1 MTDPAPTAP
10 GAVRPRA
17 QDVPLDEAPFKPI
30 HALATACV
38 LGGAFVDGY
47 ILGIVGPG
55 IALGQSELQLGP
67 LTQGLIAS
75 SALIGV
81 FVGGLIFGS
90 LADRFG
96 RRPVFFWNLLAF
108 VALSL
113 LQLVSVGVWDLV
125 LLRLALGLAI
135 GVEYAVG
142 TAVLAEFS
150 KRKGRGVI
158 LGNFAVFWMIGF
170 VVAFILGVVWQGDN
184 WRLLLATS
192 AVPAFIIFLLRTRL
206 PETPMW
212 LKAQGREAEARKV
225 VDKHFG
231 AGYYIPDVVLDQ
243 KQPSLRELFT
253 PDTWRPHFYSGLFW
267 FCQVGPFF
275 AIFTF
280 LTPVFNSLGID
291 DDVTLEIGL
300 NLVQLVGALFGLV
313 LLHWLSRRGFVIS
326 TFAIILGT
334 LLALGL
340 VPNTN
345 LWLIVGLFGVY
356 LFMAPAAN
364 NIQYVYPSEI
374 FDTHV
379 RGTGVGFSAALSR
392 VSAAAATYALP
403 WLMAE
408 FGANTTMLIM
418 AIFPLIGLIASIVW
432 APETK
437 EKSLQ

>member
-1 MTDPAPTAP
+1 MHT
-10 GAVRPRA
+10 PRTTTTSSVGI
-17 QDVPLDEAPFKPI
+17 QQLTPLDEATFKPI
-30 HALATACV
+30 HLLATVCV

-47 ILGIVGPG
+47 ILGIIGPG
-55 IALGQSELQLGP
+55 LVLAQAELQLGP
-67 LTQGLIAS
+67 LAQGLIAS

-90 LADRFG
+90 LADRYG

-113 LQLVSVGVWDLV
+113 LQLVATGVWDLV
-125 LLRLALGLAI
+125 LIRLALGLAI

-170 VVAFILGVVWQGDN
+170 VCAFLVGIAWTGDN

-192 AVPAFIIFLLRTRL
+192 AIPAFIVFVLRTRL

-212 LKAQGREAEARKV
+212 LKAKGRTAEADAVVRK
-225 VDKHFG
+225 HYG
-231 AGYYIPDVVLDQ
+231 EGYYIPEVVLDERN
-243 KQPSLRELFT
+243 PSLREIFT
-253 PDTWRPHFYSGLFW
+253 RDTWRTSLYSGLFW

-280 LTPVFNSLGID
+280 LTPVFDSLGIAQS
-291 DDVTLEIGL
+291 TATEILL
-300 NLVQLVGALFGLV
+300 NVIQLLGAGFGLL
-313 LLHWLSRRGFVIS
+313 LLHWLSRRGFVIL
-326 TFAIILGT
+326 TFAIIAAT
-334 LLALGL
+334 LVALGL
-340 VPNTN
+340 LPQTSTWVV
-345 LWLIVGLFGVY
+345 LLFGLY

-374 FDTHV
+374 FDTRV
-379 RGTGVGFSAALSR
+379 RGTGIGFSAAFSR
-392 VSAAAATYALP
+392 ISAAAVTYALP
-403 WLMAE
+403 WLMAT
-408 FGANTTMLIM
+408 FGGAATMLIM
-418 AIFPLIGLIASIVW
+418 AVFPIIGLIASIVW

-437 EKSLQ
+437 EQSLT

>member
-1 MTDPAPTAP
+1 MQNSP
-10 GAVRPRA
+10 PRSTTVKA
-17 QDVPLDEAPFKPI
+17 NPLIPLDEASFRPI
-30 HALATACV
+30 HLLATICV

-47 ILGIVGPG
+47 ILGIIGPG
-55 IALGQSELQLGP
+55 LVLGQPELQLGP

-96 RRPVFFWNLLAF
+96 RKPVFFWNLLAF

-113 LQLVSVGVWDLV
+113 LQLATVGVWDLV
-125 LLRLALGLAI
+125 LIRLALGLAI

-150 KRKGRGVI
+150 RRKGRGVI

-170 VVAFILGVVWQGDN
+170 VCAFLVGVAWTGEN

-192 AVPAFIIFLLRTRL
+192 AIPALIVFLLRTRL

-212 LKAQGREAEARKV
+212 LKAKGRVEQAEAV
-225 VDKHFG
+225 VLKHYG
-231 AGYYIPDVVLDQ
+231 EGYHIPEVVLD
-243 KQPSLRELFT
+243 KSNPSLREIFT
-253 PDTWRPHFYSGLFW
+253 RDNWRTTLYSGLFW

-280 LTPVFNSLGID
+280 LTPVFDSLG
-291 DDVTLEIGL
+291 VTQTTGTEIVL
-300 NLVQLVGALFGLV
+300 NMIQLAGAGFGLL
-313 LLHWLSRRGFVIS
+313 LLHWLSRRGFVIL
-326 TFAIILGT
+326 TFAIIAAT
-334 LLALGL
+334 LVALGL
-340 VPNTN
+340 MPETSTWV
-345 LWLIVGLFGVY
+345 IFLFGLY

-374 FDTHV
+374 FDTRV
-379 RGTGVGFSAALSR
+379 RGTGIGFSAAFSR
-392 VSAAAATYALP
+392 ISAALVTYMLP
-403 WLMAE
+403 WLMAT
-408 FGANTTMLIM
+408 FGGAVTMLLM
-418 AIFPLIGLIASIVW
+418 AVFPIVGLIASIVW

-437 EKSLQ
+437 EDSLT

>member
-1 MTDPAPTAP
+1 MDKATVSTTTTQAGKLT
-10 GAVRPRA
+10 
-17 QDVPLDEAPFKPI
+17 PLDEASFKPI
-30 HALATACV
+30 HLLATICV
-38 LGGAFVDGY
+38 LGGAYVDGY
-47 ILGIVGPG
+47 ILGIIGPG
-55 IALGQSELQLGP
+55 LVLGQSELQLGP
-67 LTQGLIAS
+67 LAQGLIAS

-81 FVGGLIFGS
+81 FIGGLIFGS

-108 VALSL
+108 VVLSL
-113 LQLVSVGVWDLV
+113 LQLVTVGVWDLV

-170 VVAFILGVVWQGDN
+170 VCAFLVGIVWTGDN

-192 AVPAFIIFLLRTRL
+192 AIPALIVFILRTRL

-212 LKAQGREAEARKV
+212 LKAQGRVEEAEAV
-225 VDKHFG
+225 VQKHYG
-231 AGYYIPDVVLDQ
+231 EGYHIPEVALDNR
-243 KQPSLRELFT
+243 QPSLKEIFTREN
-253 PDTWRPHFYSGLFW
+253 WRGNFYSGLFW

-280 LTPVFNSLGID
+280 LTPVFDSLGIQQ
-291 DDVTLEIGL
+291 TTGTEILL
-300 NLVQLVGALFGLV
+300 NVIQLAGAGFGLL
-313 LLHWLSRRGFVIS
+313 LLHWLSRRGFVIL
-326 TFAIILGT
+326 TFAIIALT
-334 LLALGL
+334 LVALGL
-340 VPNTN
+340 LPGTSHWV
-345 LWLIVGLFGVY
+345 IFLFGLY

-374 FDTHV
+374 FDTRI
-379 RGTGVGFSAALSR
+379 RGTGVGFSAAFSR
-392 VSAAAATYALP
+392 ISAAAVTYMLP
-403 WLMAE
+403 WLMAT
-408 FGANTTMLIM
+408 FGGSVTMLIM
-418 AIFPLIGLIASIVW
+418 AIFPIIGLVASIAW

-437 EKSLQ
+437 ETSLT

>member
-1 MTDPAPTAP
+1 MNNATASTTSP
-10 GAVRPRA
+10 QVSKLT
-17 QDVPLDEAPFKPI
+17 PLDEASFKPI
-30 HALATACV
+30 HLLATVCV

-47 ILGIVGPG
+47 ILGIIGPG
-55 IALGQSELQLGP
+55 LVLGQPELQLGP
-67 LTQGLIAS
+67 LAQGLIAS

-81 FVGGLIFGS
+81 FIGGLIFGS

-113 LQLVSVGVWDLV
+113 LQLVTVGVWDLV
-125 LLRLALGLAI
+125 LIRLALGLAI

-150 KRKGRGVI
+150 QRKGRGVI

-170 VVAFILGVVWQGDN
+170 VCAFLVGVVWTGDS

-192 AVPAFIIFLLRTRL
+192 AVPAFIVFVLRTRL

-212 LKAQGREAEARKV
+212 LKAKGRVEESEAVVRK
-225 VDKHFG
+225 HYG
-231 AGYYIPDVVLDQ
+231 EGYYIPEVVLDER
-243 KQPSLRELFT
+243 QPSLREIFT
-253 PDTWRPHFYSGLFW
+253 RDTWRSSVYSGLFW

-280 LTPVFNSLGID
+280 LTPVFDSLGIEQTTGTE
-291 DDVTLEIGL
+291 VVL
-300 NLVQLVGALFGLV
+300 NLIQLAGAGFGLL
-313 LLHWLSRRGFVIS
+313 LLHWLSRRGFVIL
-326 TFAIILGT
+326 TFAIIALT
-334 LLALGL
+334 LIALGVL
-340 VPNTN
+340 PGTSQWV
-345 LWLIVGLFGVY
+345 IFLFGLY

-374 FDTHV
+374 FDTRV
-379 RGTGVGFSAALSR
+379 RGTGIGFSAAFSR
-392 VSAAAATYALP
+392 VSAAAVTYMLP
-403 WLMAE
+403 WLMAQ
-408 FGANTTMLIM
+408 FGGSVTMLIM
-418 AIFPLIGLIASIVW
+418 AIFPIIGLVASIAW

-437 EKSLQ
+437 ETSLT

>member
-1 MTDPAPTAP
+1 M
-10 GAVRPRA
+10 
-17 QDVPLDEAPFKPI
+17 
-30 HALATACV
+30 LATICV

-47 ILGIVGPG
+47 ILGIIGPG
-55 IALGQSELQLGP
+55 LFLGQSELQLGP

-108 VALSL
+108 VVLSV
-113 LQLVSVGVWDLV
+113 LQLVTVGVWDLV
-125 LLRLALGLAI
+125 LIRLALGLAI

-150 KRKGRGVI
+150 RRKGRGVI

-170 VVAFILGVVWQGDN
+170 VCAFLVGIAWSGDN

-192 AVPAFIIFLLRTRL
+192 AIPALIVFVLRTRL

-212 LKAQGREAEARKV
+212 LKAKGHVEQAEAVVRK
-225 VDKHFG
+225 HYG
-231 AGYYIPDVVLDQ
+231 EGYHIPEVVLDARN
-243 KQPSLRELFT
+243 PSLREIFT
-253 PDTWRPHFYSGLFW
+253 PATWRTTLYSGLFW

-280 LTPVFNSLGID
+280 LTPVFASLG
-291 DDVTLEIGL
+291 VEQTTGTEIVL
-300 NLVQLVGALFGLV
+300 NVLQLAGAGFGLL
-313 LLHWLSRRGFVIS
+313 LLHWLSRRGFVIL
-326 TFAIILGT
+326 TFAIISAILV
-334 LLALGL
+334 ALGL
-340 VPNTN
+340 LPDTSPWV
-345 LWLIVGLFGVY
+345 LLLFGLY

-374 FDTHV
+374 FDTRV
-379 RGTGVGFSAALSR
+379 RGTGIGFSAAFSR
-392 VSAAAATYALP
+392 ISAALVTYMLP
-403 WLMAE
+403 WLMAT
-408 FGANTTMLIM
+408 FGGAATMLLM
-418 AIFPLIGLIASIVW
+418 AVFPIIGLIASILW

-437 EKSLQ
+437 EESLT

>member
-1 MTDPAPTAP
+1 MDKTTTHTATSTQT
-10 GAVRPRA
+10 G
-17 QDVPLDEAPFKPI
+17 QLTPLDEASFRPI
-30 HALATACV
+30 HLLATICV

-47 ILGIVGPG
+47 ILGIIGPG
-55 IALGQSELQLGP
+55 LVAGQSELQLGP
-67 LTQGLIAS
+67 LSQGLIAS

-96 RRPVFFWNLLAF
+96 RRPVFFWNLFAF
-108 VALSL
+108 VLLSL
-113 LQLVSVGVWDLV
+113 LQLVTVGVWDLV
-125 LLRLALGLAI
+125 LIRLALGLAI

-170 VVAFILGVVWQGDN
+170 VCAFLVGVAWTGDN

-192 AVPAFIIFLLRTRL
+192 AVPALIVFILRTRL

-212 LKAQGREAEARKV
+212 LKAKGRTAEAEAVVRK
-225 VDKHFG
+225 HYG
-231 AGYYIPDVVLDQ
+231 EGYYIPEVVLDDS
-243 KQPSLRELFT
+243 QPRLREIFT
-253 PDTWRPHFYSGLFW
+253 RDNWRTSLYSGLFW

-280 LTPVFNSLGID
+280 LTPVFDSLG
-291 DDVTLEIGL
+291 LEQTTTTEVFL
-300 NLVQLVGALFGLV
+300 NFIQLAGAGFGLL
-313 LLHWLSRRGFVIS
+313 LLHWLSRRGFVIV
-326 TFAIILGT
+326 TFAIIALT
-334 LLALGL
+334 LVALGL
-340 VPNTN
+340 LPGTSHWVV
-345 LWLIVGLFGVY
+345 LLFGLY

-374 FDTHV
+374 FDTRV
-379 RGTGVGFSAALSR
+379 RGTGIGFSAAFSR
-392 VSAAAATYALP
+392 ISAAAVTYMLP
-403 WLMAE
+403 WLMAQ
-408 FGANTTMLIM
+408 FGGSITMLIM
-418 AIFPLIGLIASIVW
+418 AIFPIIGLVASIMW

-437 EKSLQ
+437 ETSLT

>member
-1 MTDPAPTAP
+1 MDRTTART
-10 GAVRPRA
+10 ATATKVA
-17 QDVPLDEAPFKPI
+17 KLTPLDEAPFKPI
-30 HALATACV
+30 HLLATICV
-38 LGGAFVDGY
+38 LGGAYVDGY
-47 ILGIVGPG
+47 ILGIIGPG
-55 IALGQSELQLGP
+55 LVMGQSELQLGP
-67 LTQGLIAS
+67 LSQGLIAS

-108 VALSL
+108 VVLSL
-113 LQLVSVGVWDLV
+113 LQLVTVGVWDLV
-125 LLRLALGLAI
+125 LIRLALGLAI

-170 VVAFILGVVWQGDN
+170 VCAFLVGVVWSGDN

-192 AVPAFIIFLLRTRL
+192 AVPAFIVFVLRTRL

-212 LKAQGREAEARKV
+212 LKAKGRVDEAEAVVRK
-225 VDKHFG
+225 HYG
-231 AGYYIPDVVLDQ
+231 EGYHIPEVVLGER
-243 KQPSLRELFT
+243 QPSPKELFT
-253 PDTWRPHFYSGLFW
+253 RDNWRSSLYSGLFW

-280 LTPVFNSLGID
+280 LTPVFDSLGIEQ
-291 DDVTLEIGL
+291 TTGTEIVL
-300 NLVQLVGALFGLV
+300 NLIQLAGAGFGLL
-313 LLHWLSRRGFVIS
+313 LLHWLSRRGFVTL
-326 TFAIILGT
+326 TFAVIALT
-334 LLALGL
+334 LIALGL
-340 VPNTN
+340 LPGTSHWV
-345 LWLIVGLFGVY
+345 VFLFALY

-374 FDTHV
+374 FDTRV
-379 RGTGVGFSAALSR
+379 RGTGVGFSAAFSR
-392 VSAAAATYALP
+392 ISAAGVTYMLP

-408 FGANTTMLIM
+408 FGGSVTMLIM
-418 AIFPLIGLIASIVW
+418 AIFPIIGLVASIAW

-437 EKSLQ
+437 ETSLT